1 MGKDDASVPGL
12 EAQAR
17 KDQAAAKRY
26 ALTLELLVV
35 EVERGLL
42 VSEERAV
49 LAPMLERF
57 GGPLVAVA
65 VAVVSKLDM
74 DGVVGRALVESAL
87 LFGRD
92 DVEGRADGFREVE
105 AGRVAEGAKGADVGH
120 GVEDSTGR
128 LRAASGA
135 AIEWHRHDGDGADGS
150 LERAAK
156 AIKNAAMGAI
166 IPLAYRGMFWISLV
180 VESPTARTILPAVW
194 FALGMLLTLAVGIRE
209 RAVGWIGPRRMS
221 RAMGLFLWLIG
232 PLTF

>member
-1 MGKDDASVPGL
+1 MGKDDDSVPGL

-17 KDQAAAKRY
+17 KDQAAAIRY

-57 GGPLVAVA
+57 GGPLVAIA

-92 DVEGRADGFREVE
+92 DVEGRADGFREVK

-120 GVEDSTGR
+120 GVR
-128 LRAASGA
+128 IA
-135 AIEWHRHDGDGADGS
+135 
-150 LERAAK
+150 
-156 AIKNAAMGAI
+156 
-166 IPLAYRGMFWISLV
+166 
-180 VESPTARTILPAVW
+180 PAVC
-194 FALGMLLTLAVGIRE
+194 GR
-209 RAVGWIGPRRMS
+209 RA
-221 RAMGLFLWLIG
+221 GLR
-232 PLTF
+232 